1 MELKAKALC
10 GATLLLTAGSAAAQS
25 SVTMYGVVDTFVQ
38 YLNNG
43 GMASY
48 SERSG
53 GATGSL
59 LGLKGKEDLGAGLQA
74 RFDIESGYNLNN
86 GSLFADTTTLFY
98 RQAWVGLFDEKYGS
112 LTFGRQY
119 QPTFTVAYNV
129 DPFALNEVLSPL
141 SASVLAVDRN
151 TLATQSITGR
161 TSNAMQY
168 QSPNLNGLRLYAMYA
183 LSATVTQP
191 VPATTGNVLDV
202 AATYTGYGL
211 YAGFAYQVQHPGA
224 ETITVGPFTS
234 MNLVASDH
242 YTGALAYRFG
252 IANIQ
257 LIYTY
262 ARPKNPQAGSPAALV
277 GAAHPVSIAGVG
289 ATIQATS
296 VDVVEIEG
304 FERNVRGA
312 HDNTPGIQLGY
323 DHFVSKRTSLYLR
336 AGYMKNNGGAA
347 TSWPGIRVVT
357 ATGATDFGASQTLAA
372 VGVTHRF

>member
-1 MELKAKALC
+1 MQLTAKALC
-10 GATLLLTAGSAAAQS
+10 GATLLLTVGSAAAQS
-25 SVTMYGVVDTFVQ
+25 SVTMYGVLDTFVQ

-43 GMASY
+43 GAASY
-48 SERSG
+48 SQRSG

-59 LGLKGKEDLGAGLQA
+59 FGLRGKEDLGAGTEA
-74 RFDIESGYNLNN
+74 RFDIETGYNLNN
-86 GSLFADTTTLFY
+86 GTLFADTTKLFY

-112 LTFGRQY
+112 LAFGRQY
-119 QPTFTVAYNV
+119 QPTFLVAYNA

-141 SASVLAVDRN
+141 SAAVLAVDRN

-168 QSPNLNGLRLYAMYA
+168 QSPNMGGVRLYAMYA
-183 LSATVTQP
+183 FSTTVTQP

-211 YAGFAYQVQHPGA
+211 YAGFAYQAQRPGT

-234 MNLVASDH
+234 MNLVASEH
-242 YTGALAYRFG
+242 YTGALAYRIG

-257 LIYTY
+257 LVYTY
-262 ARPKNPQAGSPAALV
+262 ARPKDPQGGSAAALV
-277 GAAHPVSIAGVG
+277 GAAHSVSIAGVG

-312 HDNTPGIQLGY
+312 HDNTPGVQIGY
-323 DHFVSKRTSLYLR
+323 DHFLSKRTSLYLR
-336 AGYMKNNGGAA
+336 AGYMKNNGSAA

-357 ATGATDFGASQTLAA
+357 STGAADFGASQTLVA
-372 VGVTHRF
+372 VGATHRF